1 MSILLFEVFKLY
13 RKNTQPESMRD
24 IVYEK
29 TNGRGRRLKRVSVY
43 AEASVRKKSVTA
55 NSAEFTRKYLCWNLL
70 F

>member
-1 MSILLFEVFKLY
+1 
-13 RKNTQPESMRD
+13 MRD

-55 NSAEFTRKYLCWNLL
+55 NSADFTRKHLCWNLL